1 VKNIVK
7 THFILWDNWLA
18 MARKRDFYTRLVYA
32 RNWPIIGGLAYY
44 ILKILGIEIPNS
56 VLIGKNFELA
66 HGGFG
71 IVIHPKSRIGDRV
84 KMYPG
89 VTLGRSDIH
98 LPFDQSQFEGITIE
112 DDVILAPGSKVL
124 CKDGVLKVKRG
135 TVVGANA
142 VLLNSTSEN
151 EIWAGV
157 PAKCIGKRDNA
168 EKSGDPR
175 EL

>member
-1 VKNIVK
+1 
-7 THFILWDNWLA
+7 
-18 MARKRDFYTRLVYA
+18 MARKRDFYSSIVYA
-32 RNWPIIGGLAYY
+32 RNWAVLGKLAYY
-44 ILKILGIEIPNS
+44 LLKILGIEIPQS
-56 VLIGKNFELA
+56 VQIGKDFELA

-71 IVIHPKSRIGDRV
+71 IVIHPKSMIGDRV

-98 LPFDQSQFEGITIE
+98 LPIDKSQFEGITIE

-124 CKDGVLKVKRG
+124 CKDGNLTVKRG
-135 TVVGANA
+135 TVIGANA
-142 VLLNSTSEN
+142 VLVDSTGEN

-168 EKSGDPR
+168 EKIMDPG